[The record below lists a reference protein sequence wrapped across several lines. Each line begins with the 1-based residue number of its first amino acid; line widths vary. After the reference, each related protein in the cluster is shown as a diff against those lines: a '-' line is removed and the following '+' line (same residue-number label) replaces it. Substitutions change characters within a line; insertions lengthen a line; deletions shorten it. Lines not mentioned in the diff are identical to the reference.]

1 MRVTAVAML
10 TTMTTMMVAAATVA
24 VEDVMGIIKIC
35 ALKPVTFA
43 CPLAQ
48 CQLLVWWWEDAQT
61 EHMRHHPWCGDDIYA
76 LGLGVLGSHAMVG
89 AIAAGHHS

>member
-61 EHMRHHPWCGDDIYA
+61 EHMRHHGVGMTFMHWVWGS
-76 LGLGVLGSHAMVG
+76 LGHMQW
-89 AIAAGHHS
+89 